1 MISNM
6 FKKIISTMLTLLLV
20 LIVTSCSTFIMK
32 APVEETKNLEKDI
45 DNVSEESQG
54 VIVDGELRFY
64 NGELVDVSKQ
74 LIKNGLTALEICGFF
89 EFPVDIDNTIV
100 GNNGIV
106 YSEVIENRYGINS
119 LKDIE
124 EFFASI
130 YSNEDTIRKMSYRN
144 SEPLFIEHDGELYA
158 SSDGSSGTVGYSVE
172 DWYSIYITDI
182 TETTAVLNYPLF
194 YYRGGIKNAVV
205 MHKNTIIKVDETWLL
220 DSLLDEDPIK
230 LDEKLSEELG
240 IRSIFLS
247 NLYSFNMY
255 DFIEHEGETIERDG
269 SKYINIGYII
279 SPGDPFTSL
288 TYNSLDV
295 YIKHANDE
303 TLEIINDYFIEID
316 EKLYVKNIEKLRK
329 EYTRDYKYE
338 TLEVLS
344 VNNEEASLK
353 INYLDMDNNEKTL
366 NFKMFSD
373 PERSWIWYLDTIL

>member
-1 MISNM
+1 M
-6 FKKIISTMLTLLLV
+6 
-20 LIVTSCSTFIMK
+20 
-32 APVEETKNLEKDI
+32 
-45 DNVSEESQG
+45 
-54 VIVDGELRFY
+54 
-64 NGELVDVSKQ
+64 
-74 LIKNGLTALEICGFF
+74 
-89 EFPVDIDNTIV
+89 
-100 GNNGIV
+100 
-106 YSEVIENRYGINS
+106 
-119 LKDIE
+119 
-124 EFFASI
+124 
-130 YSNEDTIRKMSYRN
+130 
-144 SEPLFIEHDGELYA
+144 FIERDGKLYA

-182 TETTAVLNYPLF
+182 TETTAVVNYPLF

-205 MHKNTIIKVDETWLL
+205 MHKNTIIKADGTWLL

-230 LDEKLSEELG
+230 LDEKVSEELG

-255 DFIEHEGETIERDG
+255 DFVEHEGETIERDS
-269 SKYINIGYII
+269 SKYTNIGYII

-303 TLEIINDYFIEID
+303 TLETINDYFIEID
-316 EKLYVKNIEKLRK
+316 EKLYVKNIEEIRK

-353 INYLDMDNNEKTL
+353 IDYIDLHNNKKTL
-366 NFKMFSD
+366 NFKMYSD
-373 PERSWIWYLDTIL
+373 PERSWIWYSDTIL

>member
-1 MISNM
+1 M
-6 FKKIISTMLTLLLV
+6 FKKIISIMLTLLLV
-20 LIVTSCSTFIMK
+20 LVVTSCSTFIMK
-32 APVEETKNLEKDI
+32 TPVVETKNPEKKI
-45 DNVSEESQG
+45 DNVSEENQG

-74 LIKNGLTALEICGFF
+74 LIKNSLTALEICGFF
-89 EFPVDIDNTIV
+89 EFPVDIDNTIAD
-100 GNNGIV
+100 NNGIV
-106 YSEVIENRYGINS
+106 YSEVIENKYGINS
-119 LKDIE
+119 LKDME
-124 EFFASI
+124 KLFASI

-144 SEPLFIEHDGELYA
+144 SEPLFIERNGKLYA
-158 SSDGSSGTVGYSVE
+158 SSDGSSGTVGYSVQ
-172 DWYSIYITDI
+172 DWYSIYLTDI
-182 TETTAVLNYPLF
+182 TETTAVVNYPLF
-194 YYRGGIKNAVV
+194 YYWSGIEDAAV
-205 MHKNTIIKVDETWLL
+205 MHKNTITKVNGTWLI
-220 DSLLDEDPIK
+220 DGLLNEDPIK
-230 LDEKLSEELG
+230 LDEKTSEELG
-240 IRSIFLS
+240 IRSIFLN

-255 DFIEHEGETIERDG
+255 DFIEHEGERLEVDG

-279 SPGDPFTSL
+279 SPGDPFASL
-288 TYNSLDV
+288 TYNNLDV

-316 EKLYVKNIEKLRK
+316 EKLYVKNIEKLKK

-353 INYLDMDNNEKTL
+353 INYLDIDNNEKTL